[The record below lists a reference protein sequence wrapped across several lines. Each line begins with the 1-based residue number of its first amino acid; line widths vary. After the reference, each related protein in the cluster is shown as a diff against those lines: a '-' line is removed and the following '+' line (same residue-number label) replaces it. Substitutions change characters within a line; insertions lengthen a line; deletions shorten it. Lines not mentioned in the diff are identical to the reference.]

1 MPLYYSEDLIH
12 WELVNYVLRRES
24 RIDLRDAPP
33 SGGIWAPT
41 IRCHEGPH
49 IYHIGLRIA
58 QKYFDCVI
66 SVRMEFCSVQNG
78 EDFIYLEKRA
88 EDFFQT
94 VCRIPV
100 EREKELYLTI
110 EAHRLSYG
118 VYWGYQEG
126 ERREAGHASTRF
138 LSCEVAGSRF

>member
-1 MPLYYSEDLIH
+1 
-12 WELVNYVLRRES
+12 
-24 RIDLRDAPP
+24 
-33 SGGIWAPT
+33 
-41 IRCHEGPH
+41 
-49 IYHIGLRIA
+49 
-58 QKYFDCVI
+58 
-66 SVRMEFCSVQNG
+66 MEFCPVQNGEEAGLVVFLSNEFYYKLVKRREDG

-118 VYWGYQEG
+118 FYWGYQEG